1 MKAVLSLILE
11 RIVISLD
18 MRDTHISLKLHL
30 LKERLFDGFKK
41 EKSEHQAKSEDDLG
55 EKPEAF

>member
-1 MKAVLSLILE
+1 
-11 RIVISLD
+11 